1 MASASCVSTGSIASQ
16 NCDASYIQQI
26 TNAGSSSL
34 TISDETTVYV
44 RMAPLNASTTPTQH
58 TLRITGNTT
67 IYNPAYAAIYTYT
80 DAQDHDLEL
89 YLGGDVVVGSDGGG
103 LGAIWLRNQI
113 SGDISVESA
122 ATVTSTSGPA
132 ITVTTNQG
140 AVSIINSGSVTA
152 TTDRGIYADG
162 GYNDSDLAP
171 VEVSIDNSGTVDA
184 YLAGIR
190 AINWHGLST
199 IENSGVVTSET
210 LQGLIAW
217 SASGAVDVTNSG
229 TVTAE
234 DSIALQAWSTAA
246 DVTVYNSGELNSH
259 DDTAHA
265 DAGSG
270 HYGIHARA
278 DTSGNITVTNSTGGV
293 VNAPDSIGIY
303 AQTDSGNVTITNSG
317 RINALTGIDA
327 VTGSGTVGIV
337 NMGEITASGNGV
349 TLRGGRLTN
358 SGSISGNVY
367 GLSLDVSGSIVTNSG
382 TISGDVASVY
392 FATGGNTLNISPN
405 AKFTGVVDYNN
416 TTGNTTAFGSGSYHI
431 PAANYIAAG
440 NTIRLDNSS
449 QLAILANADTSGSI
463 DVISAAPE
471 VGKAVGS
478 YTNSVSDVIG
488 SILAIDIDRPTA
500 TLGEVNTG
508 ATFYAEPTRKSPA
521 ENAIAS
527 ITHGTVVDPYG
538 TLLWA
543 RVFGGGR
550 EQSGSGSA
558 PESNIYHY
566 GLIFGADRQ
575 FDNKRLG
582 IFAGGGAVSASSAE
596 SGNWLEGSTGFA
608 GVYAAAPVSD
618 LTLNASLTLGMIDS
632 DSKRSINSGAETA
645 EGNFLGWYASPEF
658 SLSRRY
664 SIASDW
670 TMTPSAGLR
679 YVGAYYEGYDES
691 GSSQNLSYAG
701 RDSHSLEGRFQLEFS
716 RHFAMEAGRKGSISF
731 SGAITGRQN
740 LGSDSYVASLNNTE
754 FSLESASDRNVLGAT
769 LGIGFDVP
777 VSATTNIYGAVEGS
791 VNTDQ
796 SKAYT
801 GRIGMKAIF

>member
-67 IYNPAYAAIYTYT
+67 IYNPAYSAIYTYT
-80 DAQDHDLEL
+80 DAPDHNLEL
-89 YLGGDVVVGSDGGG
+89 YLGGNVVVGSDGGG

-162 GYNDSDLAP
+162 GYNDSDVAP

-190 AINWHGLST
+190 AVNWHGLST
-199 IENSGVVTSET
+199 IENSAMVTSET

-217 SASGAVDVTNSG
+217 SASGAVDVSNSG
-229 TVTAE
+229 TVTAN
-234 DSIALQAWSTAA
+234 DSIALQAWSTGA

-278 DTSGNITVTNSTGGV
+278 DTSGNITVTNSAGGI
-293 VNAPDSIGIY
+293 VNAPDSVGIY
-303 AQTDSGNVTITNSG
+303 AQADSGNITITNSG

-327 VTGSGTVGIV
+327 ITGSGTVGVV
-337 NMGEITASGNGV
+337 NTGEITASGNGA

-358 SGSISGNVY
+358 SGSISGGVY
-367 GLSLDVSGSIVTNSG
+367 GVSLDVSGSTVTNSG
-382 TISGDVASVY
+382 TISGNVASVY

-405 AKFTGVVDYNN
+405 AKFSGVVDYNN
-416 TTGNTTAFGSGSYHI
+416 TTGNTTAFGSGSYHV
-431 PAANYIAAG
+431 PAASYIAAG
-440 NTIRLDNSS
+440 NTIQLDNSS
-449 QLAILANADTSGSI
+449 QLAILTNADTSGSI
-463 DVISAAPE
+463 DVISVGPE
-471 VGKAVGS
+471 IGKAVGS

-488 SILAIDIDRPTA
+488 SILAIDIDRPDA
-500 TLGEVNTG
+500 TLADANADT
-508 ATFYAEPTRKSPA
+508 TFYAEPARKSPA

-527 ITHGTVVDPYG
+527 ITHGAVVDPSG

-550 EQSGSGSA
+550 EQSGSGST

-566 GLIFGADRQ
+566 GLIVGADRQ

-596 SGNWLEGSTGFA
+596 SGNWLEGRTGFA
-608 GVYAAAPVSD
+608 GVYAAAPVGD
-618 LTLNASLTLGMIDS
+618 LTLNTSLTLGIIDS
-632 DSKRSINSGAETA
+632 DSKRSVNSGTETA

-670 TMTPSAGLR
+670 TLTPSAGLR
-679 YVGAYYEGYDES
+679 YVGAYYQGYNES
-691 GSSQNLSYAG
+691 GSSQNLIYAA
-701 RDSHSLEGRFQLEFS
+701 RDSHSLEGRFKLEFS
-716 RHFAMEAGRKGSISF
+716 RQFATEVGKKGSISF
-731 SGAITGRQN
+731 SGAITDRQN
-740 LGSDSYVASLNNTE
+740 LGSDSYVASLNNTD
-754 FSLESASDRNVLGAT
+754 FSLENASDRNVLGAT

-777 VSATTNIYGAVEGS
+777 VSATTNVYGTVEGS

-801 GRIGMKAIF
+801 GRMGLKAVF